1 MSLLRSRISTVVD
14 FMTPPLSSEGLDDVK
29 SNVEVVVIGT
39 ICVIED
45 EPNDISSVL
54 PSYRIDVSVVKDVM
68 PDEVVS
74 KLRSAVVVFIRSMM
88 V

>member
-1 MSLLRSRISTVVD
+1 MD
-14 FMTPPLSSEGLDDVK
+14 FMTPPLSSERLVDVE
-29 SNVEVVVIGT
+29 SNVDVVVIGT
-39 ICVIED
+39 ICVIGD